1 MKTDEKGKLLHDDNP
16 ESFRYKGRTFIVDK
30 LDDGYLITDSQFL
43 AKERGDD
50 FAEVKNR
57 IEKRWDKLEVDYKDF
72 L

>member
-1 MKTDEKGKLLHDDNP
+1 MKIDEKGSLIHDDNP

-30 LDDGYLITDSQFL
+30 IEDGYLITESQFL
-43 AKERGDD
+43 AKERGKY
-50 FAEVKNR
+50 FEEVKNR

>member
-1 MKTDEKGKLLHDDNP
+1 MKIDEQGNLVHDDNP

-30 LDDGYLITDSQFL
+30 LNEGYLITESQFL
-43 AKERGDD
+43 TSERGEN
-50 FAEVKNR
+50 FSEVKNI